1 MKNRH
6 DDTPEITDYTYYVFE
21 EIEKRGLQFAIPEQ
35 WRPLYRSFL
44 RERVRRKAVIDAFA
58 GISDAFRTSK
68 GTGSTRY
75 SESFGNRGETTP
87 EKDPQ
92 ANTATRP
99 LEE

>member
-6 DDTPEITDYTYYVFE
+6 DDTPEINEYTYHVFE
-21 EIEKRGLQFAIPEQ
+21 RIEERGLQFAIPEQ

-44 RERVRRKAVIDAFA
+44 RERKRKREIAAAFQ
-58 GISDAFRTSK
+58 GIARAFELSNRTECGSYQDDFGDK
-68 GTGSTRY
+68 GAAAREENST
-75 SESFGNRGETTP
+75 
-87 EKDPQ
+87 